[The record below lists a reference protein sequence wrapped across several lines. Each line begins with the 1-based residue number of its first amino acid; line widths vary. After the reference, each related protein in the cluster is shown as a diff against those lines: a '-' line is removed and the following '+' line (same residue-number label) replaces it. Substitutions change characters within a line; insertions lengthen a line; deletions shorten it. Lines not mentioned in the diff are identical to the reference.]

1 VQTRAGEYFGLV
13 DPYGIIEEYWDQ
25 LPESQTVIVTKYDG
39 LWGKYGIEVRAV
51 QARFRRDSLK
61 LKRDQDL
68 AERQIV
74 KNLFNNTNNEEAT
87 MANANDIIT
96 IAKTGDVKKTE
107 DALQSAIGQ
116 AVKRA
121 LWVAEKKDEF
131 MAIPVLQELDAK
143 YNPSGAKANPVVEI
157 KDAKDIKLVKNGNV
171 DDRVWSAIL
180 KKAGKLGAVRKST
193 GNTAEISIPKKE
205 AETFIKAV
213 QAVKGIAIS

>member
-1 VQTRAGEYFGLV
+1 MQTRAGEYFSLV

-74 KNLFNNTNNEEAT
+74 KNLFNYTNNEEAI
-87 MANANDIIT
+87 MANANDIINL
-96 IAKTGDVKKTE
+96 AKTGDVEITE
-107 DALQSAIGQ
+107 RALQSAIGQ

-131 MAIPVLQELDAK
+131 LAIPILQELDAK
-143 YNPSGAKANPVVEI
+143 YNPSAKANPVVEI

-171 DDRVWSAIL
+171 DNRVWNAIL
-180 KKAGKLGAVRKST
+180 KKAGKLGAVRKNT

-205 AETFIKAV
+205 AETFTKAV